1 MEKKSLKEFLSEI
14 EANRRAAAGKNKMFE
29 GNDKILKAFR
39 TGVLILTIV
48 LEMLLFVGVIIAC
61 AYWGEGAVA
70 IAVTFV
76 SMMIFVAISY
86 AAMQLTFSFLVDVKA
101 IRNKLYGIKNDDL
114 LELDSAESDSEN
126 GQAQMKSLTGTKS
139 IVEKQKLEKTFG
151 RKGNNGRRIRDGK
164 EKNFIVGNRRAN
176 ALSVIERQRNQ
187 RSIVRGLLL

>member
-1 MEKKSLKEFLSEI
+1 MEKKSLKESLLEAK
-14 EANRRAAAGKNKMFE
+14 ANRSAVAGKNKMFE

-76 SMMIFVAISY
+76 SMMIFVAIS
-86 AAMQLTFSFLVDVKA
+86 FLVDVKA

-139 IVEKQKLEKTFG
+139 IVEKQNELLSLKKLLDEKVITEEEFET
-151 RKGNNGRRIRDGK
+151 
-164 EKNFIVGNRRAN
+164 EKKKI
-176 ALSVIERQRNQ
+176 LS
-187 RSIVRGLLL
+187 